1 MIPIIDGLFEILM
14 LLCFACAWPFSIYKL
29 YRTKSTKGKS
39 IIFSYVIIMGYI
51 FGILN
56 KFLMDDVNYVL
67 FFYFL
72 DLGLV
77 TVDSILYYR
86 NRFYEHNSAVQA

>member
-1 MIPIIDGLFEILM
+1 M
-14 LLCFACAWPFSIYKL
+14 LLCFAAAWPFSIYKL

-39 IIFSYVIIMGYI
+39 IIFSYIIIVGYI
-51 FGILN
+51 FGIIN
-56 KFLMDDVNYVL
+56 KFVMNEMNHVL

-77 TVDSILYYR
+77 LVDSLLYYR
-86 NRFYEHNSAVQA
+86 NLYYERKALAS